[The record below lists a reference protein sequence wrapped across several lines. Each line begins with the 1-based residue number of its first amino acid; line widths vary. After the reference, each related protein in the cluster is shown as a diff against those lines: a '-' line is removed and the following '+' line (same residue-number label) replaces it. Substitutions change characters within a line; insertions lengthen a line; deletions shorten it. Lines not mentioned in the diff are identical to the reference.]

1 MFKGLYPCVAM
12 RLHMFLLWWLFC
24 HATVTLLCASV
35 LLIVGR
41 TGRNNQ
47 IVIAYKDIAFYADR
61 FLRNVGIYHTEWSQ
75 KVGIL
80 YVRSLVHVMLWKEE
94 RNIGVF
100 RRSSR
105 VLGFMATEV
114 EGSDRKRVVSSV
126 CFSNNRMEYDHSY
139 TLLLA
144 SVKFIRLI
152 YSHGSNDEKLR
163 FTARK

>member
-1 MFKGLYPCVAM
+1 M
-12 RLHMFLLWWLFC
+12 
-24 HATVTLLCASV
+24 

-41 TGRNNQ
+41 TERKNRL
-47 IVIAYKDIAFYADR
+47 VIAYKDIEFYADR
-61 FLRNVGIYHTEWSQ
+61 FLRNVGIYHTVSSQ
-75 KVGIL
+75 KVRIL
-80 YVRSLVHVMLWKEE
+80 YVRSLVHVLLWKEE

-114 EGSDRKRVVSSV
+114 EASDRKRVVSSV
-126 CFSNNRMEYDHSY
+126 CISNNRMEYDHSY
-139 TLLLA
+139 TLLLS
-144 SVKFIRLI
+144 SVKFIRLS